1 MAQATVAVT
10 VSRVWSDGVMLN
22 VLGTLA
28 VSAGPDTYATN
39 GLTVNLND
47 PLIKAQR
54 APLFAAIYSS
64 GGYTYYFTPGSNN
77 TNGKLK
83 IFTALGT
90 ELGNGVAIPA
100 GNSGD
105 TVTFHARFLGQ
116 L

>member
-1 MAQATVAVT
+1 MATAKVT
-10 VSRVWSDGVMLN
+10 VTVTDTDKEGRYLK

-28 VSAGPDTYATN
+28 ISANPDTYVTN

-47 PLIKAQR
+47 PLIKASR
-54 APLFAAIYSS
+54 APKQVAVRSQSGWIYA
-64 GGYTYYFTPGSNN
+64 FVPGSDN

-105 TVTFHARFLGQ
+105 TLTFEAFFLGQ
-116 L
+116 N